1 MPASQL
7 ASIKQNL
14 LALSHR
20 SVVASSRNALPIELA
35 LMLLVAIL
43 LGVVFAIHFGR
54 DLNWDQLTYHYS
66 ISLNWNVERLSGE
79 FMPYNP
85 VSYINPLPHLLFY
98 NLVSRDVSTVNILA
112 ITGAVHGLNLFLVY
126 CVARIALTLTVP
138 RGGDALLPAA
148 TVLCR
153 AIDAGVSARAGS
165 LVSMLLAAF
174 SSIFFMLV
182 GTSFADPLVS
192 IPVLAGVAALL
203 LTTKVSA
210 RNKYVALLYVAGAAL
225 GIGLGLKLSNL
236 ILAVSCVV
244 CFVIWVSLRNR
255 KLAFDE
261 ICRLSLASVLGF
273 FLVSGYWSF
282 QMLNEFGNPVFPLF
296 NGIFKSADFDLYSAR
311 HARFTGGNITDLL
324 LMPFQMITGAPGLI
338 CEVATP
344 DLRFATFAVLCLFG
358 FVQVMFGKIS
368 TRFPGAIPTLVSR
381 VFSCAAERPLPA
393 MSLLWTIFAG
403 GYLLWLVF
411 SANARYFASF
421 IMLAGVPMV
430 VCAYWLMGWKRGLVF
445 SVLVLMTN
453 SVHVFQLG
461 TQRWGPASES
471 ERWYRF
477 ELPNA
482 LKEPKI
488 MLITPDANR
497 NGFVMPYLHPS
508 TRLVALGSNYY
519 PIPGRNGYVRAKN
532 LIDLHRGELRSWTT
546 TARSKQEGR
555 LAPFNSLA
563 HKEFIRPRLDIFGVE
578 PVEGAKCE
586 LVSQPDPDVRLAYD
600 ALIYIV
606 SCPLKR
612 VRPREMKLDPK
623 VEAAMERAEKKFPDR
638 YPPGKAPTLEIH
650 GTYTRSYINTECR
663 LVTHE
668 GYIVDTRCFG
678 GPSKRIEKIE

>member
-1 MPASQL
+1 M
-7 ASIKQNL
+7 
-14 LALSHR
+14 LS
-20 SVVASSRNALPIELA
+20 
-35 LMLLVAIL
+35 VAIL
-43 LGVVFAIHFGR
+43 LGIVFAIHFGR

-85 VSYINPLPHLLFY
+85 VSYINPLPHLLFFT
-98 NLVSRDVSTVNILA
+98 LVSQEVSTVNILA

-126 CVARIALTLTVP
+126 CIARIALTPTSP
-138 RGGDALLPAA
+138 WSGDALLPVTTALA
-148 TVLCR
+148 S
-153 AIDAGVSARAGS
+153 AGDAGVSARSGS
-165 LVSMLLAAF
+165 LVSMLLGAF

-192 IPVLAGVAALL
+192 IPVLVGIAALL
-203 LTTKVSA
+203 LTTKVSVSS
-210 RNKYVALLYVAGAAL
+210 NYVALLYVAGVAL
-225 GIGLGLKLSNL
+225 GVGLGLKLSNL
-236 ILAVSCVV
+236 ILAVSCIA
-244 CFVIWVSLRNR
+244 CFLFWVGIRNR
-255 KLAFDE
+255 KLPFDE
-261 ICRLSLASVLGF
+261 TCRLSLACVLGF
-273 FLVSGYWSF
+273 LLVSGYWSF

-296 NGIFKSADFDLYSAR
+296 NGVFKSVDFDLYSAR
-311 HARFTGGNITDLL
+311 HARFTGGDITNVL

-344 DLRFATFAVLCLFG
+344 DLRFATLLLLCLMG
-358 FVQVMFGKIS
+358 FAREVLGKIS
-368 TRFPGAIPTLVSR
+368 TGFLGEIAVPIWR
-381 VFSCAAERPLPA
+381 VFSAVAERPLPA

-421 IMLAGVPMV
+421 FMLAGVPIV
-430 VCAYWLMGWKRGLVF
+430 VCAYWLMGWKRGLFF
-445 SVLVLMTN
+445 SLLVLVAN
-453 SVHVFQLG
+453 STHVFQLG
-461 TQRWGPASES
+461 GQRWGPASES
-471 ERWYRF
+471 EQWYRF

-482 LKEPKI
+482 LKQPNT
-488 MLITPDANR
+488 MLITLDANR

-508 TRLVALGSNYY
+508 TRLVALGTNYY
-519 PIPGRNGYVRAKN
+519 PIPGRNGYIRTKN

-546 TARSKQEGR
+546 TARPKEEGR

-563 HKEFIRPRLDIFGVE
+563 HKEFIKPRLDIFGVE

-623 VEAAMERAEKKFPDR
+623 VEAAMARAEEKFPDR
-638 YPPGKAPTLEIH
+638 YPPGKAPTLEIRGIH
-650 GTYTRSYINTECR
+650 TRSYINTECR